1 MLAWR
6 IEIDD
11 KAKRDLAGLDAAQ
24 AHPVVRT
31 DVGHVKALLEKPRG

>member
-31 DVGHVKALLEKPRG
+31 GSCESAS